1 MENSEIIYK
10 LEGDGKASLIS
21 LDHLRESQLVRM
33 QNGREI
39 ISRPIQ
45 SWELIDRITNQLGER
60 GIPHALDN
68 IYVQKS
74 ESQQILTS
82 AERGIYTAE
91 NTPISK
97 WLFNQ
102 LITKIN
108 VNPAREGDTNTSIAL
123 SFNKNGVLV
132 AFGQNV
138 RICSNMCVFGKNL
151 MTTYG
156 QNKVPFDKMLE
167 VLNHWLDTMA
177 EKEQF
182 DLRMIE
188 GMKSVEID
196 KVSEVDRLVGNLYR
210 KSVEQAYGSV
220 VAPFTMTQMSV
231 LTQDIN
237 KRLKEDSR
245 LGTVWDLY
253 NIGTNLYKPTDVD
266 MVNIYHAPKVWYDAI
281 LEEYPVLM
289 EMANQTY
296 FTPVEDLTNQ
306 AFVATGNEVAPDQE
320 FM

>member
-1 MENSEIIYK
+1 METETTQSTIYK
-10 LEGDGKASLIS
+10 LKGEGKASLIT
-21 LDHLRESQLVRM
+21 LEQLRESQLVRM
-33 QNGREI
+33 QNGKEI
-39 ISRPIQ
+39 ISRPMQ
-45 SWELIDRITNQLGER
+45 SWELIEQIVQSLTQK
-60 GIPHALDN
+60 GIPFALDN

-82 AERGIYTAE
+82 AERGQYNAE

-108 VNPAREGDTNTSIAL
+108 VNPEREGETNTSIAI

-167 VLNHWLDTMA
+167 VLNHWLDNMA
-177 EKEQF
+177 EKEAF

-188 GMKSVEID
+188 GMKSIEID
-196 KVSEVDRLVGNLYR
+196 KVSEVDRIVGNLYR
-210 KSVEQAYGSV
+210 KSVDQAYGSV
-220 VAPFTMTQMSV
+220 TAPFSMTQMSV

-266 MVNIYHAPKVWYDAI
+266 MVNIFHAPKVWYDAI
-281 LEEYPVLM
+281 LDEYPVLM
-289 EMANQTY
+289 EWANETY
-296 FTPVEDLTNQ
+296 ITPSEEVKE
-306 AFVATGNEVAPDQE
+306 VGNE